1 VERALEDLKLS
12 GEKKGKAESVVKA
25 YQDNV
30 RKLLE
35 LGRADLLLKLTDVL
49 SAEEFKTFQQAMARR
64 AGPSPAG
71 AGRGGFRSG
80 RGLSA
85 DVTVERIMALDK
97 NKDSKVTKEELP
109 ERMQDL
115 IAKGDTNKD
124 GALDKDEIKKLAA
137 ELGRNGAV
145 RGFAGRGA
153 GFRPGGAFRQGDGIE
168 QAVTGLKL
176 SGTKKEKAESALQAH
191 RENDRLLLELAR
203 ADLLLK
209 MKDVLSEEEFKKFR
223 EATARRPGPVSA
235 GSSTRGDVEK
245 RLDQL
250 QKDLDNLRREIR
262 R

>member
-12 GEKKGKAESVVKA
+12 GEKKGKAESVVKV

-35 LGRADLLLKLTDVL
+35 LGRADLLLKMTDVL
-49 SAEEFKTFQQAMARR
+49 SAEEFKTFQQATARPP
-64 AGPSPAG
+64 GPALAR
-71 AGRGGFRSG
+71 AGRGGFRGG

-85 DVTVERIMALDK
+85 DATVARIMALDK
-97 NKDSKVTKEELP
+97 NKDGKVTKDELP

-137 ELGRNGAV
+137 DLGGNGAS
-145 RGFAGRGA
+145 RGFAGRGS
-153 GFRPGGAFRQGDGIE
+153 GFRPGGGFRRGGGME
-168 QAVTGLKL
+168 EALAGLKL
-176 SGTKKEKAESALQAH
+176 SGEKKAKAESALQAH
-191 RENDRLLLELAR
+191 RENDRLLLDLAR

-209 MKDVLSEEEFKKFR
+209 LKDVLSAEEFAKFR
-223 EATARRPGPVSA
+223 EATARRPGPVSP

-245 RLDQL
+245 KLDQL